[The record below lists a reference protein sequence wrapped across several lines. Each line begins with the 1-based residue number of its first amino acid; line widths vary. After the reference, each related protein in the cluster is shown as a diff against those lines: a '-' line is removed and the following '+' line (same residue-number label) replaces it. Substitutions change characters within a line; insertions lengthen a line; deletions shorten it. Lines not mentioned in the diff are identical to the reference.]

1 MKDCWMAEP
10 GMRPSFSEL
19 AEKIGE
25 ELSEGNKQVGWLGSV
40 QVFYHSL
47 FQHYLQLSCI
57 KSPQD
62 ILQSSN
68 SDSTVCL
75 TLPRNFRLRT
85 EDSEGE
91 EEDGENTP
99 MLQPRARQAAT
110 TSENYEK
117 RRLFRQHT
125 ISNPGYQMLMKK
137 LKTSKIKSS
146 ETEIPEL
153 LPRPLSS
160 LKSSECPESP

>member
-1 MKDCWMAEP
+1 M
-10 GMRPSFSEL
+10 
-19 AEKIGE
+19 
-25 ELSEGNKQVGWLGSV
+25 
-40 QVFYHSL
+40 FYHSL
-47 FQHYLQLSCI
+47 FQHYLQLSGI

-62 ILQSSN
+62 NLQSSH
-68 SDSTVCL
+68 SDSSVCL

-91 EEDGENTP
+91 EEDEENTP
-99 MLQPRARQAAT
+99 MLQPRAGQVKT
-110 TSENYEK
+110 TSENCEK

-137 LKTSKIKSS
+137 LKTSETKSS

-153 LPRPLSS
+153 PPRPLHS
-160 LKSSECPESP
+160 LKSSESPTPPTCMGSHSQQNGSGTWQE

>member
-1 MKDCWMAEP
+1 M
-10 GMRPSFSEL
+10 
-19 AEKIGE
+19 
-25 ELSEGNKQVGWLGSV
+25 
-40 QVFYHSL
+40 FYHSL
-47 FQHYLQLSCI
+47 FQHYLQLSGI

-62 ILQSSN
+62 NLQSSN
-68 SDSTVCL
+68 SDSSVCL

-91 EEDGENTP
+91 EEDEENTP
-99 MLQPRARQAAT
+99 MLQPRAGQVET
-110 TSENYEK
+110 TSENCEK

-137 LKTSKIKSS
+137 LKTSKTKSS

-153 LPRPLSS
+153 PPRPLNS
-160 LKSSECPESP
+160 LKSSESPKPPVTNDTYMGTHSQPNGSGTWLE

>member
-1 MKDCWMAEP
+1 M
-10 GMRPSFSEL
+10 
-19 AEKIGE
+19 
-25 ELSEGNKQVGWLGSV
+25 
-40 QVFYHSL
+40 FYHSL
-47 FQHYLQLSCI
+47 FQHYLKLSGM

-62 ILQSSN
+62 NLQSSN
-68 SDSTVCL
+68 SDSSVCL

-91 EEDGENTP
+91 EEDEENTP
-99 MLQPRARQAAT
+99 MLQPRAGQAAT
-110 TSENYEK
+110 TSENCEK

-137 LKTSKIKSS
+137 LKTSKTKSS

-153 LPRPLSS
+153 PPRPLNS
-160 LKSSECPESP
+160 LNSSECPEIPKPPETSDTYMSTNSKPNGYSTWHE